1 MNQTNLN
8 KSPLRKPLLYTGI
21 MVLALSTSA
30 CGTMST
36 RGKNT
41 AIGAGIG
48 AVTGAVLTGGSSIG
62 TVGGAAI
69 GGVIGN
75 QIHKR

>member
-1 MNQTNLN
+1 MQSTQN
-8 KSPLRKPLLYTGI
+8 KSLSKSLTWTAVL
-21 MVLALSTSA
+21 VLALSTSA

-36 RGKNT
+36 RGKST
-41 AIGAGIG
+41 AVGAGIG
-48 AVTGAVLTGGSSIG
+48 AVAGAVLTGGSSVG

-75 QIHKR
+75 QIHKK